1 MTKAISS
8 LQLKYQKEAIPQMKD
23 KFGYPNNMAVPKIDK
38 VVINIGF
45 GRQVA
50 NEASSEERKKIQNLL
65 LQDLNLIA
73 GQKLVLT
80 KAKKSISAFKIREGL
95 PIGAMCTLRRK
106 KMYDFLERLISIGL
120 PRSRDFKG
128 IDEKA
133 IDKSGNLTI
142 GIKEHIVFPEVSPE
156 RAKQIFG
163 FQVIISTTAKTR
175 EEGIWLLKFMGFPI
189 KNKELKQ

>member
-1 MTKAISS
+1 MNKENPS
-8 LQLKYQKEAIPQMKD
+8 LQLKYQKEVIPKMKE
-23 KFGYPNNMAVPKIDK
+23 KFGYPNSMAVPKIDK
-38 VVINIGF
+38 VVINVGF

-50 NEASSEERKKIQNLL
+50 SEASSEERKKIQNFV
-65 LQDLNLIA
+65 LQDLTMIA

-80 KAKKSISAFKIREGL
+80 KAKKSIAAFKIREGL
-95 PIGAMCTLRRK
+95 PIGAMCTLRKR

-128 IDEKA
+128 IEEKA

-156 RAKQIFG
+156 KAKQIFG
-163 FQVIISTTAKTR
+163 FQVVIATTAKKR
-175 EEGIWLLKFMGFPI
+175 EEGIELLKLMGFPI
-189 KNKELKQ
+189 KNKELK

>member
-1 MTKAISS
+1 MNKGIPN
-8 LQLKYQKEAIPQMKD
+8 LQLKYQKDVIPKMKE
-23 KFGYPNNMAVPKIDK
+23 KFGYPNSMAVPKIDK
-38 VVINIGF
+38 VSINIGF

-50 NEASSEERKKIQNLL
+50 SEASSEERKKIQNFI
-65 LQDLNLIA
+65 LQDLSLIV

-80 KAKKSISAFKIREGL
+80 KAKKSIAAFKIREGL

-106 KMYDFLERLISIGL
+106 KMYDFLERLIAIGL

-128 IDEKA
+128 IEEKS
-133 IDKSGNLTI
+133 IDRTGNLTV

-163 FQVIISTTAKTR
+163 FEVVVATTARKR
-175 EEGIWLLKFMGFPI
+175 EEGIELLKLMGFPI
-189 KNKELKQ
+189 KNKESK